1 MSSGT
6 ETRQLT
12 EGVYVRFTPDD
23 LDVIRGEAERR
34 DMSVAQLLRENTL
47 RDLGASPQVKI
58 VPPDA
63 ALFDAG
69 VQLYAGRADKDWPL
83 TDCISFVV
91 MTQERIVEALTG
103 DRHFEQAGFT
113 ALLK

>member
-47 RDLGASPQVKI
+47 RDLGA
-58 VPPDA
+58 
-63 ALFDAG
+63 
-69 VQLYAGRADKDWPL
+69 
-83 TDCISFVV
+83 
-91 MTQERIVEALTG
+91 EAS
-103 DRHFEQAGFT
+103 
-113 ALLK
+113 